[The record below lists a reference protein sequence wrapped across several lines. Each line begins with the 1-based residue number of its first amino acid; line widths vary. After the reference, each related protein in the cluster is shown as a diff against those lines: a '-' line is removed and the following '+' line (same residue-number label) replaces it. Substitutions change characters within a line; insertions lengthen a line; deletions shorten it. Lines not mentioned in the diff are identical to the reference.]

1 MNIPYLNAEWLCQR
15 DFAKMFLAP
24 AHFVVP
30 TVYVKELKLHAIEKA
45 KEKERKTRHDLRK
58 RDDHWYVLQVIT
70 LF

>member
-1 MNIPYLNAEWLCQR
+1 
-15 DFAKMFLAP
+15 MFLAP

-30 TVYVKELKLHAIEKA
+30 TVYVKELKLHAIEKG
-45 KEKERKTRHDLRK
+45 KEKERRTRHDLRK